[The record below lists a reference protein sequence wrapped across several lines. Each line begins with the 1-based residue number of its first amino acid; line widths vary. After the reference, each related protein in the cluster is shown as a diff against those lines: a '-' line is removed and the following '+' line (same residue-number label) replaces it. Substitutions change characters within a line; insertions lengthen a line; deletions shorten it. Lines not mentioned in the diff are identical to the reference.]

1 LSHDSDAR
9 EPLALIV
16 PGLDNSGP
24 DHWQTKWEAEMPD
37 CRRVE
42 LGGWDRPHRNTW
54 VNQLNLAI
62 HQAGRPV
69 VLVAHSLGCHA
80 VAWWNE
86 YEQPDADGPVKGAL
100 LVAPPEVESAAI
112 DDRLAPFAPVMKRS
126 FPFPTIVAASRDD
139 PYIAFGRAR
148 RLARIWR
155 SRFIDAGWLG
165 HINAASGIGSW
176 PFGQFLLRQVREMA
190 MPWAPPHTIGPNY
203 AALAG
208 PAASL

>member
-1 LSHDSDAR
+1 MSHEFDSR

-16 PGLDNSGP
+16 PGLGNSGP
-24 DHWQTKWEAEMPD
+24 DHWQSKWETELPD
-37 CRRVE
+37 CQRVD
-42 LGGWDRPHRNTW
+42 LGNWDEPHRNTW

-62 HQAGRPV
+62 HKAGRPV

-86 YEQPDADGPVKGAL
+86 YEQPDAEGPVKGAL

-112 DDRLAPFAPVMKRS
+112 DDRLSLFAPVMKRS

-165 HINAASGIGSW
+165 HINAASGIGNW

-190 MPWAPPHTIGPNY
+190 MPWAPPHAIGPNY